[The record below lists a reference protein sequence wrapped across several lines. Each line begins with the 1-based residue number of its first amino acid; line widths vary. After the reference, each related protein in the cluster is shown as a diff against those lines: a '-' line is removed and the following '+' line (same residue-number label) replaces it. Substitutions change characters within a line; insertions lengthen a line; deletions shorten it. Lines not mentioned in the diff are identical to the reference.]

1 MCVDSLSL
9 FELRVSGG
17 CVACVRACVRPGR
30 RLCGAC
36 AHALWP
42 QSVHE
47 SVHVR
52 KKSGLMCR
60 SGLGGG
66 RGDRRACFAED
77 FQTSSEIITAAIAL
91 GDRTARAVC

>member
-17 CVACVRACVRPGR
+17 CVACVRACVRSPWAASMRGV
-30 RLCGAC
+30 CAC
-36 AHALWP
+36 IWP

-52 KKSGLMCR
+52 KKRGLMC
-60 SGLGGG
+60 
-66 RGDRRACFAED
+66 
-77 FQTSSEIITAAIAL
+77 
-91 GDRTARAVC
+91 